1 MTDFHILPGCPPD
14 ILIRVGEH
22 IVARE
27 VTIKPAMCGHNARLA
42 GQIGDWTWE
51 TVSQLCGVNAFRAA
65 DQHGVPTYLSFFYYQ
80 LIGDQ
85 AFHLR
90 SPTFGDRVQV
100 VSRCYGF
107 GPESILTL
115 HRLAPAARGLAPT
128 LSAEEMLRERH
139 PGCLYAQTFNRWI
152 QRGDSGNRV
161 LHSAAPQGFHH
172 QQLERLAPELSPRLA
187 YDAAR
192 RSGSFVTPDQDG
204 LSLRDE
210 AVLPYEIDM
219 GRDLNGVGLL
229 YFASYFEIADSA
241 LARMW
246 RRMGRSDSA
255 FLERVVTGHRLLF
268 LANADACTALVV
280 HIRRF
285 LRADETHKEVYDIG
299 IEERDTGRVLAVIE
313 LCCEEKYECN
323 A

>member
-14 ILIRVGEH
+14 SLARIGQHLL
-22 IVARE
+22 ARE
-27 VTIKPAMCGHNARLA
+27 VTIKPAMCGYNARLA

-51 TVSQLCGVNAFRAA
+51 TVSHLCGVNAFRAA
-65 DQHGVPTYLSFFYYQ
+65 DEHGVPTYLSFFYYQ
-80 LIGDQ
+80 LLGDQ

-90 SPTFGDRVQV
+90 SPTFGDRLQV

-115 HRLAPAARGLAPT
+115 HRLAPAASALPLA
-128 LSAEEMLRERH
+128 LSAHEMQHGRH
-139 PGCLYAQTFNRWI
+139 PGALYVQTFNRWI

-161 LHSAAPQGFHH
+161 LHSAAPEGFHH
-172 QQLERLAPELSPRLA
+172 QHLERLGPELSPRLA

-192 RSGSFVTPDQDG
+192 RSGSFVAPEERG
-204 LSLRDE
+204 LSLCDE
-210 AVLPYEIDM
+210 AVLPYAIDM
-219 GRDLNGVGLL
+219 ARDLNGVGLL

-241 LARMW
+241 LARRW
-246 RRMGRSDSA
+246 REMGRSDRA
-255 FLERVVTGHRLLF
+255 FLERVVTGQRLLF
-268 LANADACTALVV
+268 LANADACTELVV

-285 LRADETHKEVYDIG
+285 RRAGAAEREVYDIG

-313 LCCEEKYECN
+313 LCCEEKK
-323 A
+323 

>member
-1 MTDFHILPGCPPD
+1 MTAFQLSSAGYEPD
-14 ILIRVGEH
+14 TLTPAGSQMLER
-22 IVARE
+22 R

-51 TVSQLCGVNAFRAA
+51 AVSHLCGVNTFRATDA
-65 DQHGVPTYLSFFYYQ
+65 QGEPTYLSFFYYQ

-85 AFHLR
+85 SFHLR
-90 SPTFGDRVQV
+90 VPTFGDRLQV

-107 GPESILTL
+107 GPESILTV
-115 HRLAPAARGLAPT
+115 HRLAPAARALPAT
-128 LSAEEMLRERH
+128 LSIDEMLHDRR

-152 QRGDSGNRV
+152 QRGAHGGNRD
-161 LHSAAPQGFHH
+161 LHSAAPAGFRHEH
-172 QQLERLAPELSPRLA
+172 LERLAPALSPRAA

-192 RSGSFVTPDQDG
+192 RAGSFVAHDSALT
-204 LSLRDE
+204 LRDE
-210 AVLPYEIDM
+210 TVLSYEIDM

-246 RRMGRSDSA
+246 RQLGRSDAS
-255 FLERVVTGHRLLF
+255 FLERVVPSQRLLF
-268 LANADACTALVV
+268 LANADACTALAIR
-280 HIRRF
+280 IRRF
-285 LRADETHKEVYDIG
+285 EDAAGQSAREVFDIS
-299 IEERDTGRVLAVIE
+299 IAERDGARVLAIIE
-313 LCCEEKYECN
+313 LCCEEK

>member
-1 MTDFHILPGCPPD
+1 MTDFHRLPGCPAD
-14 ILIRVGEH
+14 SLERIGQHL
-22 IVARE
+22 VARE

-51 TVSQLCGVNAFRAA
+51 TVSHLCGVNAFRAA
-65 DQHGVPTYLSFFYYQ
+65 DQHGSPTYLSFFYYQ

-85 AFHLR
+85 TFHLH
-90 SPTFGDRVQV
+90 SPTFGDRLQV

-115 HRLAPAARGLAPT
+115 HRLAPLERDLPLS
-128 LSAEEMLRERH
+128 LSAHEMQRARH
-139 PGCLYAQTFNRWI
+139 PGALYAQTFNRWI
-152 QRGDSGNRV
+152 QRGDDGNRA

-172 QQLERLAPELSPRLA
+172 QQLERLGPELSPRLA

-192 RSGSFVTPDQDG
+192 RSGTFVAPQELG
-204 LSLRDE
+204 LSLRGE

-219 GRDLNGVGLL
+219 ARDLNGVGLL

-246 RRMGRSDSA
+246 RQLGRSDRS
-255 FLERVVTGHRLLF
+255 FLERVVSSQRLLF

-285 LRADETHKEVYDIG
+285 QREAEQGREVYDIG

-313 LCCEEKYECN
+313 LCCEEKNECN